1 LNAEAATPPL
11 ASAAPVEWVDADP
24 EFVDQIAVEQGL
36 TEPAVPVD
44 HEVSAVLLFE
54 LADGGYRVLTDD
66 R

>member
-1 LNAEAATPPL
+1 
-11 ASAAPVEWVDADP
+11 VDADP
-24 EFVDQIAVEQGL
+24 EFVDQMAVEQGL
-36 TEPAVPVD
+36 TEAAVPVD